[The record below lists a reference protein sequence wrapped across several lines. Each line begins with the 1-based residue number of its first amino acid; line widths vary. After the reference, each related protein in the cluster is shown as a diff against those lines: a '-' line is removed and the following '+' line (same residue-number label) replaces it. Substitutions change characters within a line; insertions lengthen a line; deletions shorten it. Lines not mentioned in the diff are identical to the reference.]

1 MVLGLA
7 LLWVGAVLFVN
18 GIWLLGG
25 VDDREVVV
33 INVFSGVVALAVA
46 LHGAFAPG
54 ATPLTIREGA
64 LTLLF
69 SATYLWVA
77 HNRLA
82 AVDGR
87 GLGWFS
93 LFVAVTAVPVALGGF
108 AAAQSVRDAWVATA
122 WAVWAGL
129 WLLYFLLLALKWPIQ
144 RTTGLATLATGILT
158 GWLPGYLILDGWI

>member
-25 VDDREVVV
+25 IDDREVVV
-33 INVFSGVVALAVA
+33 INVFSGLVALAVA

-54 ATPLTIREGA
+54 ATAFTIREGA

-77 HNRLA
+77 YNRLA

-93 LFVAVTAVPVALGGF
+93 LFVAITALPVALAGF
-108 AAAQSVRDAWVATA
+108 KDAHGVREVWMAAS
-122 WAVWAGL
+122 WAIWGVL
-129 WLLYFLLLALKWPIQ
+129 WFLYFALLALKRPIQ
-144 RTTGLATLATGILT
+144 RATGIVTLATGIVT
-158 GWLPGYLILDGWI
+158 GWLPGILILDGRI